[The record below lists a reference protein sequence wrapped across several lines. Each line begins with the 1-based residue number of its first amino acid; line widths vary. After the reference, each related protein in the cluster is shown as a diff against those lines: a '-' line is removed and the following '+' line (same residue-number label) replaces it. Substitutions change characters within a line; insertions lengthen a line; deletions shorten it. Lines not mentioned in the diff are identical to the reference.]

1 MQTRF
6 LVTTL
11 LFLLVTGAVFGQGV
25 QTATLEGTVTGP
37 DGNPLPGVTVTV
49 KSPALMGERVA
60 VTTTTG
66 DYNIPGLPPGDYTI
80 SIGLEGMQSVTKKM
94 TLALGLPSRLDAKLK
109 L

>member
-11 LFLLVTGAVFGQGV
+11 LLLVITGAVFGQGV

-49 KSPALMGERVA
+49 KSPALMGARTT
-60 VTTTTG
+60 VTGTTG
-66 DYNIPGLPPGDYTI
+66 DYNMPGRPPGDY
-80 SIGLEGMQSVTKKM
+80 SITFGLEGTQPRTRKL
-94 TLALGLPSRLDAKLK
+94 TLALGLPRRLDP
-109 L
+109 